1 MFCIQRINMHV
12 YIYYNIYCEQ
22 FDPCSGCYLDQLV
35 PLLPVADD
43 CHAESRDA
51 ALFSIRLSQCM
62 AVIVRL

>member
-1 MFCIQRINMHV
+1 MRGNSYV
-12 YIYYNIYCEQ
+12 YNIYHNVIYIYCEQ
-22 FDPCSGCYLDQLV
+22 FDPCSGCYLDQVV

-43 CHAESRDA
+43 YHAESRDA